1 MATILYAIFIFFG
14 FVFTYCIGL
23 AIYLYVRMKFMVR
36 DRRDGKYYWKSEWKK
51 RYADNSTLLEWA
63 KY

>member
-1 MATILYAIFIFFG
+1 MTTILYAIFIFFG

-23 AIYLYVRMKFMVR
+23 AICLYVRMKFMVR

>member
-1 MATILYAIFIFFG
+1 MTTIIYAIFIFFG
-14 FVFTYCIGL
+14 LVGTYCIGL
-23 AIYLYVRMKFMVR
+23 AIYLLIRMGFMVR

-51 RYADNSTLLEWA
+51 RYADNPVLLEWA